1 MGEEEPTHW
10 ARELQRIMGDV
21 DPKEQ
26 SAIGKKTV
34 WDYRSHNPSADE
46 REESTG
52 KPVLLFNFSM
62 KGKAKCVV

>member
-1 MGEEEPTHW
+1 
-10 ARELQRIMGDV
+10 MGDV